1 MKRKS
6 KYTLSV
12 CNSIIYVMSLRI
24 CCVVFLLHQSHFL
37 LSQVE
42 TLGIPYIESYNK
54 NQYRAG
60 TANWSMVSLS
70 NGNVLVANN
79 SGLLDYNG
87 VNWRLKTLPN
97 RTIARSICLA
107 ESGKIYVGGQDEIG
121 YYEADSIGELKFVSI
136 RHKIPAEHLPLEDV
150 WECTSIGQKV
160 CFRSSNKVFVYHERS
175 GFEVIEPSSP
185 VISID
190 VIKGEIYYTDINQ
203 GIVSVETQMP
213 MILQGA
219 SIIGTQIV
227 SILPFNEKE
236 LLVLTEQD
244 GAYLISDNEVR
255 PIKKA
260 AFDLL
265 KNNRINCAV
274 AITNDQFA
282 IGTQFGGIV
291 IIDQFQDVISV
302 YDKSHGLINNNVR
315 SLVSDAYGIL
325 WAGTNNG
332 ISKLDLA
339 SRVRVFSP
347 DGDEQ
352 SSAYDIALSNNH
364 LYIGTN
370 SGLYNTTLSK
380 TGTRY
385 MHNGFTKVPG
395 SDGQIWGVYVI
406 HDKVLVGHNDGPYV
420 LHNDKLRRIA
430 ERPGVWKFIST
441 KKEYL
446 YVGTYT
452 GVDIYRWENGMP
464 VYHNT
469 LEGFAES
476 SRIMISV
483 RENELWVSHPYR
495 GVYRLTHNDQ
505 FENVI
510 VEKYGEA
517 SGLPSGQGNYIFDID
532 GVPTVTASTGVY
544 NYDRAANVF
553 RENSKYNVIGAQYH
567 NIRRLLDEGY
577 YIAEHEVGFLKIDPE
592 KKDTIKNIYPEL
604 NEVFVGGFET
614 MYELDSTNLLV
625 CTDKGV
631 ILYNNANNGI
641 NIIPSVE
648 IHEVRLA
655 KADNHKL
662 YSGYGTLADE
672 EVDLLSDE
680 NAIRFLFNSSNH
692 NVKSKFRYRL
702 EGLDEEWS
710 EWTSEIS
717 KEYNNL
723 SHGSYVFEVQT
734 ADMYGRIS
742 QPNAYRFR
750 IKAPWYLSAP
760 AKVLYAIFFFGGFLL
775 LYLVPR
781 KKYKSE
787 TKELQLANQQ
797 SEEEIEILKTQQLET
812 AITHKNAELASST
825 LHLVQKNE
833 TINKIRIEIESVRKK
848 VKDPEAKKELKKVIS
863 VLSDDE
869 RLEDDWESF
878 SLHFDQVHSD
888 FLKRLKSEYSELT
901 RKDQKMAAY
910 LRMNLS
916 TKEIAPL
923 LGISIRG
930 VEIGRYRLRK
940 KMELDTGIKLRKYMV
955 EY

>member
-1 MKRKS
+1 MIKRC
-6 KYTLSV
+6 KYSLIA
-12 CNSIIYVMSLRI
+12 CNSVSYGSVLRFLCI
-24 CCVVFLLHQSHFL
+24 VFILHQTTFL
-37 LSQVE
+37 LSQVK
-42 TLGIPYIESYNK
+42 TLGISNIESFNK
-54 NQYRAG
+54 NDYKAG
-60 TANWSMVSLS
+60 TANWSIISMD

-87 VNWRLKTLPN
+87 VYWRLKTLPN
-97 RTIARSICLA
+97 RSIARSICLA
-107 ESGKIYVGGQDEIG
+107 KSGRIYVGGQDEVG
-121 YYEADSIGELKFVSI
+121 YYEADSIGELRFISI
-136 RHKIPAEHLPLEDV
+136 RSRIPSEHLPLEDV
-150 WECTSIGQKV
+150 WEFTTVEQKV
-160 CFRSSNKVFVYHERS
+160 CFRSSNKVFVYDES
-175 GFEVIEPSSP
+175 NGFEVIEPNNP

-190 VIKGEIYYTDINQ
+190 EINGEIYYTDISN
-203 GIVSVETQMP
+203 GIVSIESQMP
-213 MILQGA
+213 MTLRGA
-219 SIIGTQIV
+219 SIIGSQIV
-227 SILPFNEKE
+227 SILPFSKRE

-244 GAYLISDNEVR
+244 GAYMISDNEVK
-255 PIKKA
+255 PVKKA
-260 AFDLL
+260 TFDLL
-265 KNNRINCAV
+265 KENRINCAV
-274 AITNDQFA
+274 ALPYNQFA

-302 YDKSHGLINNNVR
+302 YDKSNDLINNNVR
-315 SLVSDAYGIL
+315 SLVSDTYGNL

-352 SSAYDIALSNNH
+352 SSAYDIAFTGDQ

-370 SGLYNTTLSK
+370 SGLYNTAISRR
-380 TGTRY
+380 GTRY
-385 MHNGFTKVPG
+385 MYDGFTKVPG
-395 SDGQIWGVYVI
+395 SDGQIWGVNVI
-406 HDKVLVGHNDGPYV
+406 NDKVLVGHNDGPYV
-420 LHNDKLRRIA
+420 LHNDRLKRIA

-441 KKEYL
+441 KEKYL

-452 GVDIYRWENGMP
+452 GVDIYGWEDGMP
-464 VYHNT
+464 VYDRT

-483 RENELWVSHPYR
+483 RDNEVWVSHPYR

-505 FENVI
+505 FQNVM

-517 SGLPSGQGNYIFDID
+517 SGLPSGLGNYIFDID
-532 GVPTVTASTGVY
+532 GVPTVTSSTGVY
-544 NYDRAANVF
+544 SYDRASNIF
-553 RENSKYNVIGAQYH
+553 RENSKYNIIGAQDN
-567 NIRRLLDEGY
+567 NIRRLMDQGY
-577 YIAEHEVGFLKIDPE
+577 YISEHEVGHLEIDRE
-592 KKDTIKNIYPEL
+592 LKDTIREVYPEL
-604 NEVFVGGFET
+604 NDVFVGGFET

-631 ILYNNANNGI
+631 ILYNSASNEI
-641 NIIPSVE
+641 NITPNVE

-655 KADNHKL
+655 KADNHIL
-662 YSGYGTLADE
+662 HSGYGTIVDE
-672 EVDLLSDE
+672 KVDLLSNE
-680 NAIRFLFNSSNH
+680 NAIRFLYNSSNH
-692 NVKSKFRYRL
+692 NERSKFRHRL
-702 EGLDEEWS
+702 EGLESEWS
-710 EWTSEIS
+710 EWTKEIS

-734 ADMYGRIS
+734 ADMYGRLS
-742 QPNAYRFR
+742 EPKAYRFN
-750 IKAPWYLSAP
+750 IKAPWYLSAI
-760 AKVLYAIFFFGGFLL
+760 AKILYAIFFIGGFSL

-787 TKELQLANQQ
+787 TKELQLAKQQ
-797 SEEEIEILKTQQLET
+797 SEEEIEILKTQQLESS
-812 AITHKNAELASST
+812 ITHKNAQLASST

-833 TINKIRIEIESVRKK
+833 TINKIRTEIESVRKK

-888 FLKRLKSEYSELT
+888 FLKRLKSQYPELS

-923 LGISIRG
+923 LGISVRG

-940 KMELDTGIKLRKYMV
+940 KMVLDTGVKLRKYMV